1 MNKGSAS
8 HTAHSVVYKQN
19 TRQEVQIMANIKKKY
34 SLNAKGILA
43 IDDSVI
49 GIENIDTG
57 EFFNFQELL
66 ADFADKSV
74 NLTINYDE
82 EYGTT

>member
-1 MNKGSAS
+1 
-8 HTAHSVVYKQN
+8 
-19 TRQEVQIMANIKKKY
+19 MANIKKKY